1 MSRYVLCLL
10 ATTATTILAASD
22 LAGCTSFTSTVPAA
36 SGKPSS
42 AGHESAHVTVI
53 WYRPGTWEICQD
65 IDCGSGRAPPRNVP
79 GCPGYTGTDTVER
92 KFLTADPAASAEP
105 ETTVTTTAKRTST
118 VVRFVTA
125 TSTSKNV
132 TSTATV
138 TRLSSTTLPVR
149 TVSGTAT
156 NSVNGTISATE
167 TETKASKTENADAS
181 ATQPTTS
188 PSQAAGVVATA
199 RAGIAAAL
207 GVAAAVVLV

>member
-22 LAGCTSFTSTVPAA
+22 LAGCTSFTSTIPAA

-42 AGHESAHVTVI
+42 AGHKSAHETVI

-65 IDCGSGRAPPRNVP
+65 IDCGGGRAPPRNVP

-138 TRLSSTTLPVR
+138 TRLSSITLPVK

-156 NSVNGTISATE
+156 NSVNGTISATV
-167 TETKASKTENADAS
+167 TEASKTENAEAS
-181 ATQPTTS
+181 TTQPTTS

>member
-1 MSRYVLCLL
+1 MSRYVLYLL

-42 AGHESAHVTVI
+42 AGPKSAHETVI

-65 IDCGSGRAPPRNVP
+65 IDCGGGRAPPRNVP

-125 TSTSKNV
+125 TSTSKNG
-132 TSTATV
+132 TASATV
-138 TRLSSTTLPVR
+138 TRLSSVTLPVK

-156 NSVNGTISATE
+156 NSINGTITATE
-167 TETKASKTENADAS
+167 TTEASKTENAGAS